1 MSSSNPYR
9 TGNTTATVF
18 TGLTRPISIQDD
30 TPGSVV
36 YAIPGNSAY
45 RSRKTVEIQPEG
57 RTGPYGPNDK
67 MRIIFPAGEMSG
79 FADLQGTGK
88 LHFDLAVQSDRRYSS
103 MGETI
108 ARIKI
113 SGQSLIQRVVLY
125 QQSNNNLED
134 FRYYNRVMSYLGKIS
149 CASPSSIHS
158 ETAIMEYDITEVVGA
173 TVSTIDDPF
182 NYGSASSTISTL
194 TGNSTASDTNWANA
208 QTVRLALQI
217 NCGFLS
223 EPVLQPFEFYGSP
236 LVMEITWATYQE
248 AFLDTALS
256 SAQQALAADNLLGKD
271 NQLIALIPNNITS
284 SPALAAADVSLLAAA
299 ANLAQSPYSSVCSG
313 NYRVTDV
320 SYRYTEVDVDET
332 LKSRVYARIKSADG
346 LYMHYESFLFD
357 SKQWT
362 GNTPVLDYADV
373 CKSLKAI
380 YFMSFPSGADSDS
393 WTMPWPEFPG
403 FVSAQVAVNTEY
415 WPKRPMVHWKEV
427 FEEYQKALGTNN
439 SRLSSR
445 LIGRPSTWE
454 GTTIPIYKP
463 GFSISPYHNAALH
476 NILPFVSGFSQAPTT
491 GSVGSTQIVSGGSG
505 TNNFYVAPPVGWDWG
520 VGTLAAGTA
529 TIASTAVTVTR
540 EGSLEL
546 GCIVLVSIKSVSS
559 AIAPLTGQGALDV
572 NTVVGGTGFHVDSTD
587 ASDARQFYWLVMPR
601 PAAQKRSLMVAGLA
615 VPATRAISITPIQNR
630 VTLFQ
635 QFTTPTPNVN
645 LVVADPNNSTTTPVV
660 DILAPGATAA
670 TALMYA
676 SVTENYTPGS
686 GPIIFNIDIGAN
698 QFALAPG
705 GVALVA
711 TVPLPPGLPITAAT
725 SAIVR
730 PVASS
735 ALNGA
740 SGTWSNSY
748 EIFVDSTAQ
757 TLTLRVPTWTILQP
771 SQGTTTWAVALAD
784 VAYFANGGAATAAI
798 TQYRN
803 FLTICQA
810 QPGPYPLEFGVSEL
824 VPYGLVTAQTQN
836 GRTTYTGYTPP
847 GGAATNAWVK
857 KHMPIAMLMEAESNP
872 NTISGINLNPN
883 KHVYLYLNRTTD
895 AAKSYSFYNPLKN
908 PATATIS
915 DPYWN
920 GNPIANNGGYPQM
933 TTTAFFLHDRGVTL
947 QEGMF
952 GNVVF

>member
-1 MSSSNPYR
+1 MASSNPYR

-18 TGLTRPISIQDD
+18 TGLTRPITIQDD

-45 RSRKTVEIQPEG
+45 RSRKTVELQPEG

-88 LHFDLAVQSDRRYSS
+88 LHFDLAVQSDQTYPG
-103 MGETI
+103 MGNTL

-134 FRYYNRVMSYLGKIS
+134 FRYYNRVMAYLGKIS

-158 ETAIMEYDITEVVGA
+158 ETAIMEYDITEIVGA
-173 TVSTIDDPF
+173 TVTTIDDPL
-182 NYGSASSTISTL
+182 STGAQVVSTL
-194 TGNSTASDTNWANA
+194 GGNSTASANNWSNA

-256 SAQQALAADNLLGKD
+256 NAQQQYAADYMPGKD
-271 NQLIALIPNNITS
+271 NQLIPQIPNNITS
-284 SPALAAADVSLLAAA
+284 SPALAATIDGLAAA

-332 LKSRVYARIKSADG
+332 LKSRIYARIKSADG

-362 GNTPVLDYADV
+362 GNTPVLDYADA

-380 YFMSFPSGADSDS
+380 YFMSYPSGADSDS

-403 FVSAQVAVNTEY
+403 FVSAQVAVNTEF

-439 SRLSSR
+439 SRLSAR
-445 LIGRPSTWE
+445 LIGRPSSWE
-454 GTTIPIYKP
+454 GTTIPVYKP

-476 NILPFVSGFSQAPTT
+476 NILPFTFGFNNAPTS
-491 GSVGSTQIVSGGSG
+491 GSVGPTQIVSGGSG
-505 TNNFYVAPPVGWDWG
+505 TNNYYVAPPVGWDWG
-520 VGTLAAGTA
+520 IGTLASGTA
-529 TIASTAVTVTR
+529 TISSTAVTVTR

-546 GCIVLVSIKSVSS
+546 GSTIFVSVKSASS
-559 AIAPLTGQGALDV
+559 AVAPLTSQGALDV
-572 NTVVGGTGFHVDSTD
+572 NTVVAGTGFHVDSTD
-587 ASDARQFYWLVMPR
+587 AADARQFYWVVMPR
-601 PAAQKRSLMVAGLA
+601 PAAQKRTLMIAGLA
-615 VPATRAISITPIQNR
+615 TPATRAISITPIQNR

-635 QFTTPTPNVN
+635 QYTTPTPNVN
-645 LVVADPNNSTTTPVV
+645 LIVADPANSTTTPVV
-660 DILAPGATAA
+660 DLLTPGATAA
-670 TALMYA
+670 TPLMYA

-686 GPIIFNIDIGAN
+686 GPIIFNIDIPAN
-698 QFALAPG
+698 QFSLAPG
-705 GVALVA
+705 SVALVA

-725 SAIVR
+725 AAIVR

-740 SGTWSNSY
+740 SGAWSNSY
-748 EIFVDSTAQ
+748 EIFVDSSAQ
-757 TLTLRVPTWTILQP
+757 TLTLRVPTWAILQP
-771 SQGTTTWAVALAD
+771 SQGVTTWSVLLAD
-784 VAYFANGGAATAAI
+784 VAYFSNGGAPTTAI
-798 TQYRN
+798 TAYRN
-803 FLTICQA
+803 FLTVCQA
-810 QPGPYPLEFGVSEL
+810 QPGPYPMEFGVSEL
-824 VPYGLVTAQTQN
+824 VPYGCVTAKLVN
-836 GRTTYTGYTPP
+836 GKTTYIGFTPT
-847 GGAATNAWVK
+847 GGAATNAWIK
-857 KHMPIAMLMEAESNP
+857 RHMPIAMLMEAESNP

-895 AAKSYSFYNPLKN
+895 AAQAYSFYNPLN
-908 PATATIS
+908 NGTTNYN

-952 GNVVF
+952 GNVIY